1 MTKLPA
7 ENNTRL
13 VKNISMKLDNYFH
26 ITNTNNVQVSKRIYI
41 EIPEEITNQL
51 NLNHQPSTASHSMRD
66 NFIFNEEKMILQEW
80 GGSIE
85 NVLNCDVCI
94 IIDPGKN

>member
-7 ENNTRL
+7 ENNARL
-13 VKNISMKLDNYFH
+13 AKNISMKLDNYFH

-51 NLNHQPSTASHSMRD
+51 NLNHHWLSASFSAA
-66 NFIFNEEKMILQEW
+66 L
-80 GGSIE
+80 
-85 NVLNCDVCI
+85 
-94 IIDPGKN
+94 

>member
-7 ENNTRL
+7 ENNARL
-13 VKNISMKLDNYFH
+13 AKNISMKLDNYFH

-51 NLNHQPSTASHSMRD
+51 NLNHQPFTASHSTSRQ
-66 NFIFNEEKMILQEW
+66 FHFQW
-80 GGSIE
+80 
-85 NVLNCDVCI
+85 
-94 IIDPGKN
+94 GKNEYAGVFWIVMYVSLELVDES